1 MTDEFK
7 ETMKALEVMGKKLGI
22 KESPQS
28 IVDVLSAGLKNV
40 KNVTIYTDQVNSGK
54 MSYTKADPLDAET
67 LNLGKLATRDG
78 GILTDE
84 SKKKVVQE
92 AQLQEDD
99 YFEYKGKTY
108 KVKSVTYV
116 KDYNGKNWVNNTDV
130 VAQRALGGAV
140 SAGQKYIINDRI
152 NALGVQGEG
161 FIPNVSGTIYP
172 NAATMPKFDMPTDN
186 NYRIPN
192 ITNSP
197 NSNNMYSIDIN
208 LNGTNVTAD
217 DVMRKFKQEL
227 SLINAKEGVNRYV
240 GGNV

>member
-1 MTDEFK
+1 LYD
-7 ETMKALEVMGKKLGI
+7 A
-22 KESPQS
+22 
-28 IVDVLSAGLKNV
+28 DVIAG
-40 KNVTIYTDQVNSGK
+40 
-54 MSYTKADPLDAET
+54 
-67 LNLGKLATRDG
+67 
-78 GILTDE
+78 
-84 SKKKVVQE
+84 
-92 AQLQEDD
+92 
-99 YFEYKGKTY
+99 
-108 KVKSVTYV
+108 
-116 KDYNGKNWVNNTDV
+116 DV
-130 VAQRALGGAV
+130 VKKALGGPVA
-140 SAGQKYIINDRI
+140 AGQKYLVNDRI

-197 NSNNMYSIDIN
+197 NSNNLYNIDIN

-227 SLINAKEGVNRYV
+227 ALINAKEGINRYV